1 MGVLRD
7 LDKIEVTE
15 SIHLYNNSNIVG
27 DLRSATYSPNLKK
40 VVGIAMIKK
49 EYWDKKTPIELKIGD
64 KKSKGTLCDLPI
76 VQNWS

>member
-1 MGVLRD
+1 MGVLID

-15 SIHLYNNSNIVG
+15 EIPLYNSSNLVG
-27 DLRSATYSPNLKK
+27 VLRSATYSPSLKK

-49 EYWDKKTPIELKIGD
+49 EYWDKKTTVELKIED

-76 VQNWS
+76 V